1 MTREQFIQ
9 EFAALIEI
17 APDHLQEDTLM
28 ANLENWDSVAYL
40 SAMVFIDERLGITV
54 KPEVLS
60 RSEHFGDI
68 LRAVE
73 GMLEKQ

>member
-1 MTREQFIQ
+1 
-9 EFAALIEI
+9 
-17 APDHLQEDTLM
+17 M